1 MKKTVTVLVLIS
13 CLLIAQTAFASL
25 DDKRSDVTKK
35 YGEYR
40 MVLDDKGRVWTRA
53 DWEAGNK
60 EMAET
65 YIYYYMAKDVK
76 VQLDVM
82 YSEKKG
88 NKDPYVRAQRFT
100 PDWAIQVKELKTY
113 FPEVYELV
121 TSAEAKVFTTKE
133 KLTKNFL
140 DEKSPVTLGVMV
152 AKEPQ
157 SIPGMYTL
165 VSFNIKGE
173 GTFIKDPKVISGDTY
188 ISEIVIERMLKRN
201 TVDPTDT
208 KSWDFRDNLFQK

>member
-1 MKKTVTVLVLIS
+1 MKKITTVLILIS

-25 DDKRSDVTKK
+25 DEKRSDITKK

-40 MVLDDKGRVWTRA
+40 MVLDDRGRIWTRA

-60 EMAET
+60 EVAET

-76 VQLDVM
+76 VQMDVM
-82 YSEKKG
+82 YAEKKG
-88 NKDPYVRAQRFT
+88 DKDPYVRAQRFT
-100 PDWAIQVKELKTY
+100 PDWAIQVKELKVY
-113 FPEVYELV
+113 FPEIFELV
-121 TSAEAKVFTTKE
+121 TDPEAKVFTTRE

-152 AKEPQ
+152 AKEPK
-157 SIPGMYTL
+157 SVPGMYTL
-165 VSFNIKGE
+165 IAFNVKGE
-173 GTFIKDPKVISGDTY
+173 GTLIKDPKMINGDSY
-188 ISEIVIERMLKRN
+188 ISEIVVERTIKRN

-208 KSWDFRDNLFQK
+208 KNWNFQENLFK